1 MGMGVEKRRKDMPA
15 AVQVRGHAS
24 GEAVLYEGERCRH
37 GAEVWFNEGTGEQ
50 KKWQGWQDMG

>member
-50 KKWQGWQDMG
+50 KKW